1 MTAII
6 LCLDGFK
13 NAIKIAGLFDLE
25 LERDAY
31 LSTVAKF
38 TYLSNLGEM
47 RPKNVEA
54 IKTLLDIAISD
65 GNNLK
70 SSWREVLTCV
80 SQLER
85 MQLISAGIDV
95 PELHRRE

>member
-25 LERDAY
+25 LERNAY

-38 TYLSNLGEM
+38 TYLNNLAEM

-70 SSWREVLTCV
+70 SSWREVLTCL

-85 MQLISAGIDV
+85 MQLISAGMDV

>member
-1 MTAII
+1 
-6 LCLDGFK
+6 
-13 NAIKIAGLFDLE
+13 
-25 LERDAY
+25 
-31 LSTVAKF
+31 
-38 TYLSNLGEM
+38 M

-70 SSWREVLTCV
+70 SSWREVLTCL

-85 MQLISAGIDV
+85 MQLISAGMDV

>member
-1 MTAII
+1 MSAIL